1 MKRITMTLKLSGLAL
16 LGTAFLATAMG
27 ATNSWI
33 HVRVDSEK
41 GEKVRVN
48 VPLALVSTVL
58 PIVQEKG
65 LANTKIRGNHIQ
77 LGDSELTISELRQIW
92 RSIRENGSGELANVE
107 SDGNRVNVFLD
118 GQYLRVE
125 SRKTSHER
133 VHVKVPVNVVDALL
147 SGTGDELDLM
157 AAVSALATLGN
168 QQLVEVQADD
178 STVKIWIDDKNDGQ

>member
-1 MKRITMTLKLSGLAL
+1 MRRLKMTLKLSALAL
-16 LGTAFLATAMG
+16 FGTAFLTTAMG

-33 HVRVDSEK
+33 HVRVDSQK

-65 LANTKIRGNHIQ
+65 LADTKIRGKHIQ
-77 LGDSELTISELRQIW
+77 FGDSDLTVSDLRQIW

-107 SDGNRVNVFLD
+107 ADGNQVNVFLD

-125 SRKTSHER
+125 SRESSNER
-133 VHVKVPVNVVDALL
+133 VHVKVPVTVVDALL
-147 SGTGDELDLM
+147 SGSGDELDLM

-168 QQLVEVQADD
+168 EQLVEVQADD

>member
-1 MKRITMTLKLSGLAL
+1 MKQTKLTLKLSL
-16 LGTAFLATAMG
+16 LTLVGMAFLTGAMG

-48 VPLALVSTVL
+48 VPMSLVSTVL

-65 LANTKIRGNHIQ
+65 LANTKIHGNHIQ
-77 LGDSELTISELRQIW
+77 LGNSELTIGELREIW
-92 RSIRENGSGELANVE
+92 NSLRQNGSGELANVE
-107 SDGNRVNVFLD
+107 TEDNKVNVFMD

-125 SRKTSHER
+125 SSEGSGEK

-157 AAVSALATLGN
+157 AAVNALAELGD
-168 QQLVEVQADD
+168 QQLVEVQADN
-178 STVKIWIDDKNDGQ
+178 STVKIWIDSKNDGQ